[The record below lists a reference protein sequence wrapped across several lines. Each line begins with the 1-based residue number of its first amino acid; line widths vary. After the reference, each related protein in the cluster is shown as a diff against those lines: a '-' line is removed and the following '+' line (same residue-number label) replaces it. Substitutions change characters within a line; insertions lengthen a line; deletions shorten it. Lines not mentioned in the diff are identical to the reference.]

1 MARWVHFASAMRWC
15 VVVVPVAFVLGFGLD
30 AISPKAQAS
39 SKSPN
44 CPAAPEAKSTKFRH
58 KRSRVLANM
67 GSPRHRGNDLIA
79 AASDENQTLTG
90 KLAYTKTDKDLEDE
104 DVEIFACLDQKWTS
118 IGTSTT
124 NGDGRF
130 ALTLTGA
137 KRLPVGLTDLW
148 LHVPGD
154 ASGVRFLSFVAG
166 ENDSVIVTDVDG
178 TITASENAIYNTL
191 VLGEDIEHQP
201 GAPEAYEQSGKQ
213 MIYVS
218 SRGDQLTEVTRD
230 WLASHGF
237 PRGPVRLAKSL
248 VTLPGTRTVSF
259 KTHALDFNVPLAAGI
274 GNRASDIT
282 AYKNAGLA
290 ADRIFINLPEF
301 GGEVNSKLAA
311 GEATAFDNYVDI
323 ASALRR

>member
-1 MARWVHFASAMRWC
+1 MARWVHIASAMRWF
-15 VVVVPVAFVLGFGLD
+15 VVVVPVVLVLGFGID

-39 SKSPN
+39 SKSAN
-44 CPAAPEAKSTKFRH
+44 CPNAPQAKSTKFRH

-67 GSPRHRGNDLIA
+67 GSARHRGNDLIA
-79 AASDENQTLTG
+79 SVSDENQTLTG

-104 DVEIFACLDQKWTS
+104 DLEILACLDQKWTS
-118 IGTSTT
+118 LGTSTT

-130 ALTLTGA
+130 SLTLSGA

-148 LHVPGD
+148 IHVPGD
-154 ASGVRFLSFVAG
+154 GSGVRFLSFVAG
-166 ENDSVIVTDVDG
+166 ENDSVIVTDIDG
-178 TITASENAIYNTL
+178 TITASENAIYKTL
-191 VLGEDIEHQP
+191 VLGEDIGHQA
-201 GAPEAYEQSGKQ
+201 GAPEAFAQSGRQ
-213 MIYVS
+213 MIYVT
-218 SRGDQLTEVTRD
+218 SRGDQLTEVTRE
-230 WLASHGF
+230 WLVSHGF

-248 VTLPGTRTVSF
+248 VTLPGTRTVTY
-259 KTHALDFNVPLAAGI
+259 KTHALDFNVPLAAGV

-301 GGEVNSKLAA
+301 GAEVNSRLAA